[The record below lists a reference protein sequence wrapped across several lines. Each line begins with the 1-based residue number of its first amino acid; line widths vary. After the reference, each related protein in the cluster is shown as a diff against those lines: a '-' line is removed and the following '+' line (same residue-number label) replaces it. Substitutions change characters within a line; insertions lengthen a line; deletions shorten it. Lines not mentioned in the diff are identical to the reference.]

1 MPNTP
6 NYMDITSNSY
16 YLLVASGTNDVSSK
30 APNYHDGAKSASAI
44 KFSFN
49 GQQVSTTTP
58 TPVTG

>member
-30 APNYHDGAKSASAI
+30 DFKI
-44 KFSFN
+44 SF
-49 GQQVSTTTP
+49 V
-58 TPVTG
+58 